1 MTNKTVTTVPDG
13 YVLLGT
19 LGRTFQIKG
28 GLRFYAL
35 GDAEEAAIRELRHV
49 FIENFGERTLSR
61 VRPVGSQ
68 LVVYFVGVGDPQQ
81 AQALVNADVYAAREA
96 LPETPAHYLD
106 LLLELPVVV
115 DGEPFGEVVEV
126 IPAGNDI
133 GQDILIVEAEGREV
147 LIPLQADYVSVT
159 EAGITLTDLPEGLLE
174 LNTG

>member
-1 MTNKTVTTVPDG
+1 MISVPED

-19 LGRTFQIKG
+19 LGRTFQLSG

-35 GDAEEAAIRELRHV
+35 GDAEAAAIRELGRV
-49 FIENFGERTLSR
+49 FIEGFGDRTLAR
-61 VRPVGSQ
+61 VRPVGAQ

-81 AQALVNADVYAAREA
+81 AQALVNADVYAAKDA
-96 LPETPAHYLD
+96 LPETPLHYLD

-133 GQDILIVEAEGREV
+133 GQDILIVEAGEREV
-147 LIPLQADYVSVT
+147 LIPLQADYVSIT
-159 EAGITLTDLPEGLLE
+159 EAGITLTNPPEGLLE
-174 LNTG
+174 LNAG